1 MSENRRTDAFARHWI
16 DGDRVGSNRVSSSI
30 NPSNGEILGE

>member
-16 DGDRVGSNRVSSSI
+16 DGDWVGSNRVSSSI